1 MSAKPSTLGA
11 LKASSY
17 PDLSVKEELE
27 RNLIRTLKT
36 GKPLFPLIHGFD
48 ETVIPQMVNALLSHH
63 DIVFLG
69 EKGQAKSRLM
79 RSLIQFLDEE
89 IPIVKGCEIHDH
101 PYHPICASCR
111 KKLREK
117 GDQLEIEW
125 IGREERYAERLSP
138 GTKIADLIG
147 DLDPAKVAAG
157 NPLASEE
164 AIHFGLIPRMNRGLF
179 AINELPDLEYLVQV
193 ALFNILEE
201 RDIQVRGYPIRFD
214 LDIIL
219 LFTANPEEYTR
230 AGKIITQLKDR
241 IGAEIRTHY
250 PLTRDL
256 GIKIIH
262 QEARVPGNDEVKLV
276 VPDFMTEIIEQ
287 ITIESRKSPYV
298 NQKSGVSARLSIANY
313 ETMIANA
320 RRRAFLLGEK
330 EAVPRM
336 SDLNYLYTSSSGKI
350 ELDPFREET
359 VNEFQ
364 VFGKIMDKAV
374 SQVFK
379 EHMEKGGLEMGLPD
393 LSGDKH
399 IRISELTPS
408 PEYKNIISHLPQIWE
423 PVHHLTAKNS
433 EVYQASCVEFV
444 LEGLHLSGKLS
455 RSKVG
460 EIFDYQLPVIQRP
473 KKQKEE

>member
-1 MSAKPSTLGA
+1 MPSKPTN
-11 LKASSY
+11 LKELRASDY
-17 PDLSVKEELE
+17 PDRSVKEELE
-27 RNLIRTLKT
+27 KNLIARLKT
-36 GKPLFPLIHGFD
+36 SQPLFPHIHGFE
-48 ETVIPQMVNALLSHH
+48 ETVLPQMVNALLSHH

-79 RSLIQFLDEE
+79 RSLVQFLDEE
-89 IPIVKGCEIHDH
+89 IPVVKGCEIHDH
-101 PYHPICASCR
+101 PYHPICAFCR
-111 KKLREK
+111 KKLAGH
-117 GDQLEIEW
+117 GDNLEIEW
-125 IGREERYAERLSP
+125 IGREARYGERLSP

-164 AIHFGLIPRMNRGLF
+164 AIHFGLIPRMNRGIF

-201 RDIQVRGYPIRFD
+201 RDVQVRGYPIRFD
-214 LDIIL
+214 LDLIL

-256 GIKIIH
+256 GMKIIL
-262 QEARVPGNDEVKLV
+262 QEARIPENDEVKLV
-276 VPDFMTEIIEQ
+276 VPGFMTEIIEQ
-287 ITIESRKSPYV
+287 ITMEARKSPYV

-320 RRRAFLLGEK
+320 RRRAYILGEK

-336 SDLNYLYTSSSGKI
+336 SDLNYLYTSSAGKI

-364 VFGKIMDKAV
+364 VFGKIMDRAV
-374 SQVFK
+374 AQVFK
-379 EHMEKGGLEMGLPD
+379 EHMEREHLEITIPD
-393 LSGDKH
+393 MAGDKH

-408 PEYKNIISHLPQIWE
+408 SEYKNIISQMPQIWE
-423 PVHHLTAKNS
+423 PVHQWNGKNS

-460 EIFDYQLPVIQRP
+460 EIFDYQLSAAP
-473 KKQKEE
+473 KRKKEG